1 MKMEIEES
9 KEDVKSLVLETLKKN
24 DCSKQECNIMITFL
38 GGKTGD
44 SSGLIAAHPSRLLI
58 FITPSRK
65 HPEEFY
71 INGISVGLIEHA
83 RSNADIK
90 SPMTYGPA
98 LLAQNTLAKDG
109 AYNEILYTDKGR
121 VLEGTTFS
129 FFIIKDDE
137 SVVTSKAD
145 GSILSSIT
153 RLVLIDILKNNQIN
167 VEERDLT
174 LDELY
179 QSKEAFIAS
188 STRDVIPVVSIENNA
203 IGDGKIGNTTKKI
216 IDQLSVLKGL
226 NPKNLMIAYEPIW
239 AIGTGNNASSE
250 YIRDV
255 HSVIKNELEN
265 LLSSNTDIPIAYGGS
280 IDTSN
285 VETIVKTLSLIH
297 I

>member
-1 MKMEIEES
+1 MSHISFFNGKFIPTNEVSLNLIDNFLTVVRGYQVFTFLKTTNQGQPIFLDHHINRVFNNVDKMKMEIEES

-174 LDELY
+174 LDEVY

-203 IGDGKIGNTTKKI
+203 IGDRKIGNTTKKI
-216 IDQLSVLKGL
+216 MDLYQLELS
-226 NPKNLMIAYEPIW
+226 
-239 AIGTGNNASSE
+239 T
-250 YIRDV
+250 
-255 HSVIKNELEN
+255 IK
-265 LLSSNTDIPIAYGGS
+265 SD
-280 IDTSN
+280 
-285 VETIVKTLSLIH
+285 
-297 I
+297 

>member
-1 MKMEIEES
+1 MSHISFFNGKFIPTNEVSLNLIDNFLTVVRGYQVFTFLKTTNQGQPIFLDHHINRVFNNVDKMKMEIEES

-174 LDELY
+174 LDEVY
-179 QSKEAFIAS
+179 QSKEAFVAS

-216 IDQLSVLKGL
+216 MDLYQLELS
-226 NPKNLMIAYEPIW
+226 
-239 AIGTGNNASSE
+239 T
-250 YIRDV
+250 
-255 HSVIKNELEN
+255 IK
-265 LLSSNTDIPIAYGGS
+265 SD
-280 IDTSN
+280 
-285 VETIVKTLSLIH
+285 
-297 I
+297 

>member
-1 MKMEIEES
+1 MSHISFFNGKFIPTNDVSLNLLDNFLTVVRGYQVFTFLKTTNQGQPIFLDHHINRVFNNVDKMKMEIEES

-83 RSNADIK
+83 RSSADIK

-174 LDELY
+174 LDEVY

-203 IGDGKIGNTTKKI
+203 IGDGKTGNTTKKI
-216 IDQLSVLKGL
+216 MDLYQLELS
-226 NPKNLMIAYEPIW
+226 
-239 AIGTGNNASSE
+239 T
-250 YIRDV
+250 
-255 HSVIKNELEN
+255 IK
-265 LLSSNTDIPIAYGGS
+265 SD
-280 IDTSN
+280 
-285 VETIVKTLSLIH
+285 
-297 I
+297 

>member
-1 MKMEIEES
+1 MSHISFFNGKFIPTNEVSLNLIDNFLTVVRGYQVFTFLKTTNQGQPIFLDHHINRVFNNVDKMKMEIEES

-137 SVVTSKAD
+137 NVVTSKAD

-174 LDELY
+174 LEEVY

-216 IDQLSVLKGL
+216 MDLYQLELS
-226 NPKNLMIAYEPIW
+226 
-239 AIGTGNNASSE
+239 T
-250 YIRDV
+250 
-255 HSVIKNELEN
+255 IK
-265 LLSSNTDIPIAYGGS
+265 SD
-280 IDTSN
+280 
-285 VETIVKTLSLIH
+285 
-297 I
+297 

>member
-1 MKMEIEES
+1 MSHISFFNGKFIPTNEVSLNLIDNFLTVVRGYQVFTFLKTTNQGQPIFLDHHINRVFNNVDKMKMEIEES

-153 RLVLIDILKNNQIN
+153 RLVLIDIFKNNQIN

-174 LDELY
+174 LDEVY

-216 IDQLSVLKGL
+216 MDLYQLELS
-226 NPKNLMIAYEPIW
+226 
-239 AIGTGNNASSE
+239 T
-250 YIRDV
+250 
-255 HSVIKNELEN
+255 IK
-265 LLSSNTDIPIAYGGS
+265 SD
-280 IDTSN
+280 
-285 VETIVKTLSLIH
+285 
-297 I
+297 

>member
-1 MKMEIEES
+1 MSHISFFNGKFIPTNDVSLNLLDNFLTVVRGYQVFTFLKTTNQGQPIFLDHHIDRVFNNVDKMKMSIEES
-9 KEDVKSLVLETLKKN
+9 KDDVKNLVLETLSKN
-24 DCSKQECNIMITFL
+24 DCSNQECNIMITFL

-58 FITPSRK
+58 FITPARK
-65 HPEEFY
+65 HREEFY
-71 INGISVGLIEHA
+71 ANGISVGVIEHA

-109 AYNEILYTDKGR
+109 AYNEILYTDQGR

-129 FFIIKDDE
+129 FFIVKDDGA
-137 SVVTSKAD
+137 VVTSKAD

-153 RLVLIDILKNNQIN
+153 RLALIDVLKNNQIKI
-167 VEERDLT
+167 EERDLT
-174 LDELY
+174 LDEVY

-216 IDQLSVLKGL
+216 MDLYQLELS
-226 NPKNLMIAYEPIW
+226 
-239 AIGTGNNASSE
+239 T
-250 YIRDV
+250 
-255 HSVIKNELEN
+255 IK
-265 LLSSNTDIPIAYGGS
+265 SD
-280 IDTSN
+280 
-285 VETIVKTLSLIH
+285 
-297 I
+297 

>member
-1 MKMEIEES
+1 MSHISFFNGKFIPTNEVSLNLIDNFLTVVRGYQVFTFLKTTNQGQPIFLDHHINRVFNNVDKMKMEIEES

-174 LDELY
+174 LDEVY

-188 STRDVIPVVSIENNA
+188 STRDVIPVVSIKNNT
-203 IGDGKIGNTTKKI
+203 IGDGNIGNATRKI
-216 IDQLSVLKGL
+216 MDLYQLELS
-226 NPKNLMIAYEPIW
+226 
-239 AIGTGNNASSE
+239 T
-250 YIRDV
+250 
-255 HSVIKNELEN
+255 IK
-265 LLSSNTDIPIAYGGS
+265 SD
-280 IDTSN
+280 
-285 VETIVKTLSLIH
+285 
-297 I
+297 

>member
-1 MKMEIEES
+1 MSHISFFNGKFIPTNEVSLNLIDNFLTVVRGYQVFTFLKTTNQGQPIFLDHHINRVFNNVDKMKMEIEES
-9 KEDVKSLVLETLKKN
+9 KEDVKRLVLETLKKN

-174 LDELY
+174 LDEVY

-216 IDQLSVLKGL
+216 MDLYQLELS
-226 NPKNLMIAYEPIW
+226 
-239 AIGTGNNASSE
+239 T
-250 YIRDV
+250 
-255 HSVIKNELEN
+255 IK
-265 LLSSNTDIPIAYGGS
+265 SD
-280 IDTSN
+280 
-285 VETIVKTLSLIH
+285 
-297 I
+297 

>member
-1 MKMEIEES
+1 MSHISFFNGKFIPTNEVSLNLIDNFLTVVRGYQVFTFLKTTNQGQPIFLDHHINRVFNNVDKMKMEIEES

-109 AYNEILYTDKGR
+109 GYNEILYTDKGR

-174 LDELY
+174 LDE
-179 QSKEAFIAS
+179 
-188 STRDVIPVVSIENNA
+188 V
-203 IGDGKIGNTTKKI
+203 
-216 IDQLSVLKGL
+216 
-226 NPKNLMIAYEPIW
+226 
-239 AIGTGNNASSE
+239 
-250 YIRDV
+250 
-255 HSVIKNELEN
+255 
-265 LLSSNTDIPIAYGGS
+265 
-280 IDTSN
+280 
-285 VETIVKTLSLIH
+285 
-297 I
+297 

>member
-1 MKMEIEES
+1 MSHISFFNGKFIPTNDVSLNLLDNFLTVVRGYQVFTFLKTTNQGQPIFLDHHIDRVFNNVDKMKMSIEES
-9 KEDVKSLVLETLKKN
+9 KDDVKNLVLETLSKN
-24 DCSKQECNIMITFL
+24 DCSNQECNIMITFL

-58 FITPSRK
+58 FITPARK

-71 INGISVGLIEHA
+71 VNGISIGVIEHA

-109 AYNEILYTDKGR
+109 AYNEILYTDQNR

-129 FFIIKDDE
+129 FFIVKDDGV
-137 SVVTSKAD
+137 VVTSKAD

-153 RLVLIDILKNNQIN
+153 RLALIGIFKDNQMSI
-167 VEERDLT
+167 EERDLT
-174 LDELY
+174 LDEVY

-216 IDQLSVLKGL
+216 MDLYQLELS
-226 NPKNLMIAYEPIW
+226 
-239 AIGTGNNASSE
+239 T
-250 YIRDV
+250 
-255 HSVIKNELEN
+255 IK
-265 LLSSNTDIPIAYGGS
+265 SD
-280 IDTSN
+280 
-285 VETIVKTLSLIH
+285 
-297 I
+297 

>member
-1 MKMEIEES
+1 MSHISFFNGKFIPTNEVSLNLIDNFLTVVRGYQVFTFLKTTNQGQPIFLDHHINRVFNNVDKMKMEIEES

-65 HPEEFY
+65 HSEEFY

-174 LDELY
+174 LDEVY

-216 IDQLSVLKGL
+216 MDLYQLELS
-226 NPKNLMIAYEPIW
+226 
-239 AIGTGNNASSE
+239 T
-250 YIRDV
+250 
-255 HSVIKNELEN
+255 IK
-265 LLSSNTDIPIAYGGS
+265 SD
-280 IDTSN
+280 
-285 VETIVKTLSLIH
+285 
-297 I
+297 

>member
-1 MKMEIEES
+1 MSHISFFNGKFIPTNEVSLNLIDNFLTVVRGYQVFTFLKTTNQGQPIFLDHHINRVFNNVDKMKMEIEES

-174 LDELY
+174 LDEVY

-188 STRDVIPVVSIENNA
+188 STRDVIPVVSIENNT
-203 IGDGKIGNTTKKI
+203 IGDGNIGNATRKI
-216 IDQLSVLKGL
+216 MDLYQLELSK
-226 NPKNLMIAYEPIW
+226 
-239 AIGTGNNASSE
+239 
-250 YIRDV
+250 
-255 HSVIKNELEN
+255 IK
-265 LLSSNTDIPIAYGGS
+265 SD
-280 IDTSN
+280 
-285 VETIVKTLSLIH
+285 
-297 I
+297 

>member
-1 MKMEIEES
+1 MSHISFFNGKFIPTNDVSLNLLDNFLTVVRGYQVFTFLKTTNQGQPIFLDYHIDRVFNNVDKMKMKTEES
-9 KEDVKSLVLETLKKN
+9 KESVRNLVFETLSKN
-24 DCSKQECNIMITFL
+24 DCSSQECNIMITFL

-44 SSGLIAAHPSRLLI
+44 SSGLIAAGPSRLLI
-58 FITPSRK
+58 FITPARK

-71 INGISVGLIEHA
+71 VNGISIGVIEHA

-109 AYNEILYTDKGR
+109 AYNEILNTDQNR

-129 FFIIKDDE
+129 FFIVKDDGV
-137 SVVTSKAD
+137 VVTSKAD

-153 RLVLIDILKNNQIN
+153 RLALIGIFKDNQMSI
-167 VEERDLT
+167 EERDLT
-174 LDELY
+174 LDEVY

-216 IDQLSVLKGL
+216 MDLYQLELS
-226 NPKNLMIAYEPIW
+226 
-239 AIGTGNNASSE
+239 T
-250 YIRDV
+250 
-255 HSVIKNELEN
+255 IK
-265 LLSSNTDIPIAYGGS
+265 SD
-280 IDTSN
+280 
-285 VETIVKTLSLIH
+285 
-297 I
+297 

>member
-1 MKMEIEES
+1 MSHISFFNGKFIPTNEVSLNLIDNFLTVVRGYQVFTFLKTTNQGQPIFLDHHINRVFNNVDKMKMEIEES

-174 LDELY
+174 LEEVY

-216 IDQLSVLKGL
+216 MDLYQLELS
-226 NPKNLMIAYEPIW
+226 
-239 AIGTGNNASSE
+239 T
-250 YIRDV
+250 
-255 HSVIKNELEN
+255 IK
-265 LLSSNTDIPIAYGGS
+265 SD
-280 IDTSN
+280 
-285 VETIVKTLSLIH
+285 
-297 I
+297 

>member
-1 MKMEIEES
+1 MSHISFFNGKFIPTNEVSLNLIDNFLTVVRGYQVFTFLKTTNQGQPIFLDHHINRVFNNVDKMKMEIEES

-109 AYNEILYTDKGR
+109 GYNEILYTDKGR

-174 LDELY
+174 LDEVY

-216 IDQLSVLKGL
+216 MDLYDLELS
-226 NPKNLMIAYEPIW
+226 
-239 AIGTGNNASSE
+239 T
-250 YIRDV
+250 
-255 HSVIKNELEN
+255 IK
-265 LLSSNTDIPIAYGGS
+265 SD
-280 IDTSN
+280 
-285 VETIVKTLSLIH
+285 
-297 I
+297 

>member
-1 MKMEIEES
+1 MSHISFFNGKFIPTNEVSLNLIDNFLTVVRGYQVFTFLKTTNQGQPIFLDHHINRVFNNVDKMKMEIEES

-174 LDELY
+174 LDEVY

-216 IDQLSVLKGL
+216 IDLYQLELS
-226 NPKNLMIAYEPIW
+226 
-239 AIGTGNNASSE
+239 T
-250 YIRDV
+250 
-255 HSVIKNELEN
+255 IK
-265 LLSSNTDIPIAYGGS
+265 SD
-280 IDTSN
+280 
-285 VETIVKTLSLIH
+285 
-297 I
+297 

>member
-1 MKMEIEES
+1 MSHISFFNGKFIPTNEVSLNLIDNFLTVVRGYQVFTFLKTTNQGQPIFLDHHINRVFNNVDKMKMEIEES

-174 LDELY
+174 LDEVY

-216 IDQLSVLKGL
+216 MDLYQLELS
-226 NPKNLMIAYEPIW
+226 
-239 AIGTGNNASSE
+239 T
-250 YIRDV
+250 
-255 HSVIKNELEN
+255 IK
-265 LLSSNTDIPIAYGGS
+265 SD
-280 IDTSN
+280 
-285 VETIVKTLSLIH
+285 
-297 I
+297 